1 MHKPS
6 FVPFGQRFLA
16 GLAVVV
22 LLGVAGWWTTRH
34 STPSDSTSATVQ
46 PAAAEAGAS
55 SSVPGGPPW
64 VYGRADARF
73 TVVEYADLECP
84 YCRAY
89 FPVLKGWIDAHP
101 EVNWQWHH
109 LPLAMH
115 DPAATADA
123 RIAECAG
130 EAGGHAAFWKSVAW
144 IYTHT
149 RGDGQGLPPETAY
162 PDLTPAVQHCL
173 ASDRP
178 DATIRAQ
185 AADAMK
191 RGIHATPTLQVR
203 DRQSGKTL
211 VLPGP
216 VEGDALL
223 SAVDW
228 LSSTGEQ
235 TASPTPAK

>member
-1 MHKPS
+1 M
-6 FVPFGQRFLA
+6 PFRPRFLA

-22 LLGVAGWWTTRH
+22 LLLGAGWRMARH
-34 STPSDSTSATVQ
+34 STPRDSTSAAT
-46 PAAAEAGAS
+46 PPSAAAAAALS
-55 SSVPGGPPW
+55 PAPAGPPW
-64 VYGRADARF
+64 VYGRSDARF

-130 EAGGHAAFWKSVAW
+130 EAGGYAAFWKAVAW

-149 RGDGQGLPPETAY
+149 RGDGQGLPPGVSY
-162 PDLTPAVQHCL
+162 PDLTPAMQRCL
-173 ASDRP
+173 GSGRP
-178 DATIRAQ
+178 DAAIRSQ
-185 AADAMK
+185 SSDATK
-191 RGIHATPTLQVR
+191 SGIKATPTLQVR
-203 DRQSGKTL
+203 DRQSGKTF

-223 SAVDW
+223 SAIDW
-228 LSSTGEQ
+228 LASDRDAGAA
-235 TASPTPAK
+235 ASPP